1 MPDKVN
7 ATRIRVAGEVLAEAL
22 FPGLECRVEN
32 AQRDDASGLG
42 VFILTISGPDIP
54 DAEWST
60 VTLRSTRQVA
70 VESIEAIR

>member
-7 ATRIRVAGEVLAEAL
+7 ATRVRVAGDVLAMAL

-32 AQRDDASGLG
+32 VQRDDTGGLG
-42 VFILTISGPDIP
+42 DFIVTIAGPEVP
-54 DAEWST
+54 DAEWSN